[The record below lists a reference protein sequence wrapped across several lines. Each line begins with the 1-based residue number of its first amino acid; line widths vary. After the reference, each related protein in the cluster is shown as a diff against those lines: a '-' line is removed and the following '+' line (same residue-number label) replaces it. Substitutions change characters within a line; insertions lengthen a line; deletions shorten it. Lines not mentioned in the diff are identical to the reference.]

1 MPRRLI
7 LPLALILSQ
16 VGICI
21 AGTCVA
27 PVKRDGATLEIAG
40 VLHSVEKW
48 GPPNF
53 GEQPETDS
61 RWTAWI
67 IGLPAPLPISGGAK
81 FAGKLWPAVSEIQ
94 IKMLLHVGSDNAL
107 LSPYE
112 GRLVVVTGKLFE
124 ASVIS
129 DVTPEVIDG
138 EHVGPTDHPTCRVLG
153 GG

>member
-1 MPRRLI
+1 MSHRLI
-7 LPLALILSQ
+7 LAAVLILLH
-16 VGICI
+16 VGFCI
-21 AGTCVA
+21 AATCVA
-27 PVKRDGATLEIAG
+27 SIPRDGAMLEIAG

-67 IGLPAPLPISGGAK
+67 IDLPAPLPISGGVK
-81 FAGKLWPAVSEIQ
+81 FAGKLWPTVSQIQ
-94 IKMLLHVGSDNAL
+94 IKMVHVLSWDAL
-107 LSPYE
+107 LSPYDDK
-112 GRLVVVTGKLFE
+112 LVVVTGKLFE

-129 DVTPEVIDG
+129 DVTPEVLDG
-138 EHVGPTDHPTCRVLG
+138 ERIGPADHPTCRVLG